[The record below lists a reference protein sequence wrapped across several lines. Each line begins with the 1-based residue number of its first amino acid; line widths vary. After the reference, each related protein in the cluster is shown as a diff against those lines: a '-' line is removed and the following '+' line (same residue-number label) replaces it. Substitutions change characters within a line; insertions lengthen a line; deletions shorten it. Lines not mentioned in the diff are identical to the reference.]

1 MSDIKL
7 FRIGASTIDELT
19 GTTDTIEKSVQTQFE
34 KNLEAL
40 LGVRFLASEFTT
52 TNGGRIDTLGLDEN
66 GCPVILEYKRAL
78 NENVINQGL
87 FYLDWLM
94 DHRKD
99 FQWLVLEKLGKK
111 DAEGV
116 DWSAPRLICIAGDF
130 NKYDD
135 HAVKQMQRNIELI
148 RYRRFGSELLMLDLV
163 AATSVQGSP
172 SVATGT
178 PSGEGVGAAP
188 SKYKTISTV
197 IEELDDAMIDRLEA
211 LRASLLALGDDV
223 QEATLRLYIA
233 FKRIKNFACVEF
245 RPTTAKILLFV
256 KVDPTGIPLELGF
269 TRDVSNIG
277 HFGTGD
283 LEITLSKPEDLERAM
298 PLIKRSYEAS

>member
-1 MSDIKL
+1 M
-7 FRIGASTIDELT
+7 
-19 GTTDTIEKSVQTQFE
+19 
-34 KNLEAL
+34 
-40 LGVRFLASEFTT
+40 
-52 TNGGRIDTLGLDEN
+52 DEN
-66 GCPVILEYKRAL
+66 GCPVILEYKRSL

-99 FQWLVLEKLGKK
+99 FQWLVLDKLGKK

-135 HAVKQMQRNIELI
+135 HAVKQIQRNIELI
-148 RYRRFGSELLMLDLV
+148 RYRRFGPELLMLDLV
-163 AATSVQGSP
+163 AATSVKGSP
-172 SVATGT
+172 AASAGTMSSEVAI
-178 PSGEGVGAAP
+178 PAVG
-188 SKYKTISTV
+188 KYKTISAV
-197 IEELDDAMIDRLEA
+197 IEELDASMVDRFEA
-211 LRASLLALGDDV
+211 LRAAVVALGDDV
-223 QEATLRLYIA
+223 QEATLRLYVA

-245 RPTTAKILLFV
+245 RPTAAKILIYV
-256 KVDPTGIPLELGF
+256 KVDPESVKLESGF

-283 LEITLSKPEDLERAM
+283 LEITLSKSEDLERAM
-298 PLIKRSYEAS
+298 PFIKRSYENS

>member
-7 FRIGASTIDELT
+7 FRVSSGQVDELT
-19 GTTDTIEKSVQTQFE
+19 GTTDTIEKSVQTFFE

-52 TNGGRIDTLGLDEN
+52 SNGGRIDTLGVDEN
-66 GCPVILEYKRAL
+66 GCPVILEYKRAS
-78 NENVINQGL
+78 NENVVNRGL

-99 FQWLVLEKLGKK
+99 FQWLVMEKLGKK
-111 DAEGV
+111 DADAV

-130 NKYDD
+130 NRYDD
-135 HAVKQMQRNIELI
+135 HAVKQIQRNIELI
-148 RYRRFGSELLMLDLV
+148 RYRRFGADLLMLDLL
-163 AATSVQGSP
+163 AATSVKGAPAVAAGSP
-172 SVATGT
+172 GGEGAATG
-178 PSGEGVGAAP
+178 
-188 SKYKTISTV
+188 KYKTISAV
-197 IEELDDAMIDRLEA
+197 MEELDAAMSDRFEA
-211 LRASLLALGDDV
+211 LRAYLTALGDDV
-223 QEATLRLYIA
+223 QETTLRFYVA

-245 RPTTAKILLFV
+245 RPTTGKILVFV
-256 KVDPTGIPLELGF
+256 KVDPASVPLEPGF
-269 TRDVSNIG
+269 TRDVSNVG

-298 PLIKRSYEAS
+298 PLLKHSYEDS